1 MVYAT
6 FPYFTT
12 QLSVPNIYLFKCGV
26 KSLLPQ
32 CCTRKSILFGKR
44 GCKFSWHILEAFQQR
59 IYSAPLEMLCKEVL
73 SLPEGALKPAL
84 ICFVVQWNRWIV
96 LNQSADA

>member
-1 MVYAT
+1 MVYAA

-12 QLSVPNIYLFKCGV
+12 QLSVPNIHLFKCGV

-44 GCKFSWHILEAFQQR
+44 GSKFILEAFQQC
-59 IYSAPLEMLCKEVL
+59 IYSAPLGILCKKVL
-73 SLPEGALKPAL
+73 SLTEGAFKPGL
-84 ICFVVQWNRWIV
+84 ICFVVQ
-96 LNQSADA
+96 